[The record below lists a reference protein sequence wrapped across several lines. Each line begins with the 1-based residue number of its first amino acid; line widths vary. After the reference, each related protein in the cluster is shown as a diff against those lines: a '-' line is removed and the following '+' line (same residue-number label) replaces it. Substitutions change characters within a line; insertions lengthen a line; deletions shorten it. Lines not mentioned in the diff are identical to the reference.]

1 MSSIDYFRSVNPDS
15 GYYTRLS
22 TELSKLNEEL
32 GAFNNL
38 STPSSGYPLS
48 VKDNICV
55 KNVESTASSKI
66 LKGYIPSFHASS
78 VERLLKNGFGFIGK
92 TNMDEFGFGTFGI
105 NSERP
110 AANPFDTERV
120 PGGSSSGA
128 AIAASVLKYHVALAE
143 STGGSIAAPASFCG
157 VVGFTPT
164 YGIVSRYG
172 LIDYANSLD
181 KIGLVSRSAGE
192 VRQAF
197 DLIRGMDDYDA
208 TCIGVK
214 DTTVDTKNLFVIKN
228 LVEHADEAVKE
239 SFQKTIDTLSDSGF
253 IIEEVAVGD
262 IDNSIPVYY
271 IIAMAEA
278 STNLAKY
285 MGFKYGAINDNFSKE
300 YNEFF
305 TEARSAFGDEAKR
318 RVILGTYVRSASV
331 RERYYYKAL
340 QIRRLLSERL
350 MKYLDKGFLLLP
362 TMPILPPKKVAVDK
376 LNPLQNYMLD
386 LFTIPANLTGMP
398 HVSFPTDYI
407 NGLPV
412 GTQIIGAPFTEHS
425 LLAFVDEWE
434 RNFEYKFKYNLG
446 SL

>member
-1 MSSIDYFRSVNPDS
+1 MSSIDYFRNANPNS
-15 GYYTRLS
+15 EYYARIS
-22 TELSKLNEEL
+22 SELSKLNETL
-32 GAFNNL
+32 GAFNNI

-66 LKGYIPSFHASS
+66 LKGYMPPFHATS

-110 AANPFDTERV
+110 TANPFDIERV

-164 YGIVSRYG
+164 YGMISRYG

-192 VRQAF
+192 IRQAF
-197 DLIRGMDDYDA
+197 DLIRGRDEYDA
-208 TCIGVK
+208 TCVDAK
-214 DTTVDTKNLFVIKN
+214 DTTANTKNLFVIKN
-228 LVEHADEAVKE
+228 LVEHADEVVKE

-253 IIEEVAVGD
+253 AIEEVVIGD

-285 MGFKYGAINDNFSKE
+285 TGFKYGAINDNFSKE

-340 QIRRLLSERL
+340 QIRRLLGERL
-350 MKYLDKGFLLLP
+350 MAYLGKGFLLLP
-362 TMPILPPKKVAVDK
+362 TMPILPPKKIDVDK

-386 LFTIPANLTGMP
+386 MLTVPANLTGMP

-412 GTQIIGAPFTEHS
+412 GTQIIGAPSTEHS
-425 LLAFVDEWE
+425 MLAFVDEWE